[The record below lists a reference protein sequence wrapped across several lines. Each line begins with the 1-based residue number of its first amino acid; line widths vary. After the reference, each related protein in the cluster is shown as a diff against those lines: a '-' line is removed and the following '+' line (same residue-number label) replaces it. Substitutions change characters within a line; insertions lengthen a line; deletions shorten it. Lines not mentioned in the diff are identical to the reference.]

1 MNFLPV
7 ETRSGL
13 VSVGGRALGESGR
26 TLPDGMLKLGIRP
39 EYLRIAADDDTR
51 GLPATVTQVQDIGT
65 YVLVTCKAGEQML
78 KARLAPDAV
87 IPSAGDSVRL
97 QVLGSHTCFY
107 ANEEL
112 VA

>member
-1 MNFLPV
+1 
-7 ETRSGL
+7 
-13 VSVGGRALGESGR
+13 
-26 TLPDGMLKLGIRP
+26 MLKLGVRP
-39 EYLRIAADDDTR
+39 EYLRISADEDPR

-65 YVLVTCKAGEQML
+65 YVLVTCKAAEQTL
-78 KARLAPDAV
+78 KARLAPDAA